1 MHGDS
6 RSQVLEI
13 ATNPAS
19 PLAPFGA
26 NDLLD
31 YWVDA
36 WQRSILL
43 LDVLRQRGNNSIEH
57 NARKAPNVLSFEAEL
72 VLDGRSLP
80 SSSSSWAAV
89 LCLANTLK
97 LVPPGTSVAPSGKL
111 LPRWRQR
118 PGAQSVF
125 SSCKC
130 QNIPGSRWCA

>member
-1 MHGDS
+1 MKGNS
-6 RSQVLEI
+6 GSQVAEKVANL
-13 ATNPAS
+13 PS
-19 PLAPFGA
+19 PWPMPGA

-31 YWVDA
+31 YWVDT

-118 PGAQSVF
+118 PGAQSAF